1 MNRTLVKGT
10 VALVLLVSWFAIP
23 VAVQE
28 KVAGDAGA
36 YDLVPNWSFPYPKA
50 GYVWGSVTGVFA
62 ESANRVFVVMRGEIK
77 VPTPQPPTFGGFYGS
92 FARNAIGAPGN
103 EMKNCIFVLG
113 ADGRPL
119 ETWTQWDDLCPGVH
133 KVRISPYDPERRVW
147 VVNERRNQVLVFSND
162 GKQLLMTIGEAN
174 VAGSDQT
181 HLSRPQ
187 DLGFLPDGSVLVADG
202 NSRVVKFDK
211 AGKFIMQWGAPGNQP
226 GQFSSVHA
234 IAVDKNR
241 RVYIGDRGNDR
252 LQVFDEQ
259 GKFLAAWPNLN
270 FLMDILISD
279 ATQDIWVDD
288 NQTTKLIKFDASGTR
303 HLEWDLHKGTPALPG
318 LFYELHQI
326 SVDPDGTLYGIDN
339 VYGRIQ
345 KFRPK
350 PGADK
355 SKLILPPTPLMA
367 KAAR

>member
-1 MNRTLVKGT
+1 
-10 VALVLLVSWFAIP
+10 
-23 VAVQE
+23 
-28 KVAGDAGA
+28 
-36 YDLVPNWSFPYPKA
+36 
-50 GYVWGSVTGVFA
+50 
-62 ESANRVFVVMRGEIK
+62 
-77 VPTPQPPTFGGFYGS
+77 VPTPQPPNFGGFYGS

-119 ETWTQWDDLCPGVH
+119 EIWTQWDELCPGVH

-174 VAGSDQT
+174 VAGNDQT

-187 DLGFLPDGSVLVADG
+187 DLAFMPDGSVLVTDG
-202 NSRVVKFDK
+202 NSRIVRFDK
-211 AGKFIMQWGAPGNQP
+211 AGKFVMQWGTPGNQP
-226 GQFSSVHA
+226 GQFGSMHA

-241 RVYIGDRGNDR
+241 RVYVGDRGNDR
-252 LQVFDEQ
+252 VQVFDEQ
-259 GKFLAAWPNLN
+259 GKFLAAWPNMN
-270 FLMDILISD
+270 FLMDILVSD
-279 ATQDIWVDD
+279 ATQDIWVND
-288 NQTTKLIKFDASGTR
+288 NQTTKLIKMDANGTR
-303 HLEWDLHKGTPALPG
+303 HLEWDLHKGTPGLPG

-355 SKLILPPTPLMA
+355 AKLILPPMPLMP
-367 KAAR
+367 KTSK